1 MSNFITIKLRR
12 GTAAQWASTN
22 PVLAEGE
29 FGAETDTRKFK
40 IGNGVTAWNSLQYW
54 GGSGGGAADFTD
66 LGDVPPSYTGQA
78 GKYVK
83 VNGTADGLEFGT
95 LTIAAAD
102 LPTGIDA
109 AKIADGTVSNTEFQ
123 YLNGVTA
130 AIQTQLD
137 GKAPLVHTHVP
148 ADIINVSHL
157 SLLGRHA
164 AGTGSAQE
172 ITLDGGLEFQ
182 GSKIRRSALTGDV
195 TASAGDHVLTIA
207 NGAVT
212 NDKVASGIDAVKI
225 ANGTVSNTEFQ
236 YLDGVTGA
244 IQTQIDGK
252 AATVHTH
259 DANAIVSGT
268 IDGDRL
274 PAISTTKKG
283 AVPATGTPTGKY
295 LKDDGTWASL
305 PGGSATW
312 GAITGTL
319 SSQTDL
325 QTALDGKVDENAA
338 IIGATKTKI
347 TYDAK
352 GLVTAGTDATTADIA
367 DSTDKRYVTEAEK
380 TKLASTSGTNT
391 GDQTITLTGDVTGSG
406 TGSFAA
412 SIANNAVTL
421 AKIQDLTTARI
432 LGRVT
437 AGTGD
442 PEQLTG
448 TQVTTLLDTFTS
460 SLKGLAPASGGG
472 TTNFL
477 RADGTWVAPSG
488 GGGGGA
494 DGTVLSP
501 SQITAWQ
508 NNYNPSGWAN
518 TVGVLRI
525 NSNQF
530 HFLSGLTAT
539 SGGHTVRVFNTGS
552 FPIGLY
558 NQNTDST
565 AANRFS
571 FDDHDVILL
580 PSQSVELFYD
590 NTAARW
596 RLADSY
602 TLTPDSPFVA
612 RYWNECVTTAGDS
625 HGASNALWPTAGSGT
640 YTAGTVGSVGN
651 GGKVGIIVADTGTGA
666 TNRAQFYVS
675 QNDIIE
681 YFDGTGR
688 GYQEFRAVFRTPANL
703 SDATNNYLLY
713 AGFLDSITAEP
724 SDGAWIRYNH
734 ADNSGNWQF
743 VAGDA
748 GVRNTQNSS
757 VAVSTNAWL
766 TVRCVMYPNGTAEF
780 YINGTSLGR
789 ITSGLPGADRDYSLG
804 INIRKTAGTAA
815 RSIAID
821 GVGYTIVKYT
831 KQ

>member
-1 MSNFITIKLRR
+1 M
-12 GTAAQWASTN
+12 
-22 PVLAEGE
+22 
-29 FGAETDTRKFK
+29 
-40 IGNGVTAWNSLQYW
+40 
-54 GGSGGGAADFTD
+54 
-66 LGDVPPSYTGQA
+66 
-78 GKYVK
+78 
-83 VNGTADGLEFGT
+83 
-95 LTIAAAD
+95 
-102 LPTGIDA
+102 
-109 AKIADGTVSNTEFQ
+109 
-123 YLNGVTA
+123 
-130 AIQTQLD
+130 
-137 GKAPLVHTHVP
+137 
-148 ADIINVSHL
+148 
-157 SLLGRHA
+157 
-164 AGTGSAQE
+164 
-172 ITLDGGLEFQ
+172 
-182 GSKIRRSALTGDV
+182 
-195 TASAGDHVLTIA
+195 
-207 NGAVT
+207 
-212 NDKVASGIDAVKI
+212 
-225 ANGTVSNTEFQ
+225 
-236 YLDGVTGA
+236 
-244 IQTQIDGK
+244 
-252 AATVHTH
+252 
-259 DANAIVSGT
+259 
-268 IDGDRL
+268 
-274 PAISTTKKG
+274 
-283 AVPATGTPTGKY
+283 
-295 LKDDGTWASL
+295 
-305 PGGSATW
+305 
-312 GAITGTL
+312 
-319 SSQTDL
+319 
-325 QTALDGKVDENAA
+325 
-338 IIGATKTKI
+338 
-347 TYDAK
+347 
-352 GLVTAGTDATTADIA
+352 
-367 DSTDKRYVTEAEK
+367 
-380 TKLASTSGTNT
+380 
-391 GDQTITLTGDVTGSG
+391 
-406 TGSFAA
+406 
-412 SIANNAVTL
+412 
-421 AKIQDLTTARI
+421 
-432 LGRVT
+432 
-437 AGTGD
+437 
-442 PEQLTG
+442 
-448 TQVTTLLDTFTS
+448 
-460 SLKGLAPASGGG
+460 
-472 TTNFL
+472 
-477 RADGTWVAPSG
+477 
-488 GGGGGA
+488 
-494 DGTVLSP
+494 
-501 SQITAWQ
+501 
-508 NNYNPSGWAN
+508 
-518 TVGVLRI
+518 
-525 NSNQF
+525 
-530 HFLSGLTAT
+530 
-539 SGGHTVRVFNTGS
+539 RVFNTGS